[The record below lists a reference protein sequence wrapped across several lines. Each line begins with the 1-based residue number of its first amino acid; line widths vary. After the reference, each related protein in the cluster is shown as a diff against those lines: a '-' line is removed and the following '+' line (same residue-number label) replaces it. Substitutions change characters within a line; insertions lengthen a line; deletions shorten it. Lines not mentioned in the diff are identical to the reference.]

1 MAETSPPPPA
11 AEPAASKQNGKSI
24 ADIAEDVQRTVLE
37 SRDSAIQTAR
47 SLHQNSSTHLR
58 SLQEFLTN
66 MKSQYHAYEDAFVNR
81 VKDEVTSAREH
92 PGTTVG
98 VSVAAAL
105 LLLRGPRRFLIRQ
118 TFGRLLSEE
127 AQFVRAEK
135 NLKDLILS
143 VDLMKKE
150 SRKLLERAA
159 LAETD
164 MKRGLTDL
172 KNSGNQIQRL
182 AKSIYKVESQAGG
195 LMDDLREI
203 PGREALKL
211 RAEVASLASNLKQQ
225 RVATEKRIVKI
236 SELGVAV

>member
-1 MAETSPPPPA
+1 MAKWTR
-11 AEPAASKQNGKSI
+11 GH
-24 ADIAEDVQRTVLE
+24 
-37 SRDSAIQTAR
+37 R
-47 SLHQNSSTHLR
+47 SEEFVIFPGGMISSFMFLILKLLVVTFLFGP
-58 SLQEFLTN
+58 LQEFLTK
-66 MKSQYHAYEDAFVNR
+66 MKSQYHVYEDAFVSK
-81 VKDEVTSAREH
+81 VKDEVMSAREH
-92 PGTTVG
+92 PGATVG
-98 VSVAAAL
+98 VSAAAAL

-118 TFGRLLSEE
+118 TFGRLQSEE

-135 NLKDLILS
+135 NVKDLNLS

-150 SRKLLERAA
+150 SRKLIERAA

-172 KNSGNQIQRL
+172 KNTGNQIQRL

-225 RVATEKRIVKI
+225 RVAMEKRIVKI
-236 SELGVAV
+236 SELGIAV

>member
-1 MAETSPPPPA
+1 MAEASPSPPA
-11 AEPAASKQNGKSI
+11 AEPAVPRQNGKSI

-47 SLHQNSSTHLR
+47 SLQQNSSTHLR
-58 SLQEFLTN
+58 SLQELLTK
-66 MKSQYHAYEDAFVNR
+66 MRSQYHAYEDTFVNK
-81 VKDEVTSAREH
+81 VKDEVRSAREH

-118 TFGRLLSEE
+118 TFGRLQSEE

-135 NLKDLILS
+135 NVKDLNLS

-150 SRKLLERAA
+150 SKKLIERAA

-172 KNSGNQIQRL
+172 KNTGNQTQRL

-225 RVATEKRIVKI
+225 RVAMEKRIVKI